1 MSIEEKRLLNKIRFL
16 NTTEGITRAD
26 YYEFIDLLFAVKR
39 HYLPVDEEK
48 FSPDGNLLIE
58 MIHNTNGLSAM
69 AIFTDKTLLKRMF
82 PSRRMLILGDL
93 RDFLFDTIA
102 DNPDITIVINPN
114 NEDKTTVMDLKAK
127 VFVDWKNRTQK

>member
-16 NTTEGITRAD
+16 NTTEGITGAD

-48 FSPDGNLLIE
+48 FSTDGNLLIE

-82 PSRRMLILGDL
+82 PDGRMLILGDL

-114 NEDKTTVMDLKAK
+114 NEDKYSVMDLKAK